1 MIKLNIYENK
11 LVEYPFDETKPYIEV
26 TEEQFFQI
34 QNGQLKYKNGELV
47 DNTSNI
53 SALVR
58 IKELKQQIKK
68 YKEDVEQVELFGM
81 ERADYE
87 EKKAQ
92 CVQIIEELRALEAQL
107 KGE

>member
-1 MIKLNIYENK
+1 MTEQEKHEEKMRLQYEIAKRKLN
-11 LVEYPFDETKPYIEV
+11 L
-26 TEEQFFQI
+26 Q
-34 QNGQLKYKNGELV
+34 
-47 DNTSNI
+47 
-53 SALVR
+53 
-58 IKELKQQIKK
+58 K

-92 CVQIIEELRALEAQL
+92 CVQIIEELRALENQL